1 MNLRMVLAAVLVLG
15 SSYPLAAD
23 QLRYDSARDWRQWEN
38 LPLGAVELTTRGVI
52 QPIRIE
58 KGTDAVRDLDKFG
71 GGIRNAGSNLNT
83 ARLAIDGDPATGW
96 APDPEANPDEWFI
109 EIDLGRAV
117 SARSVTLVFDAQAA
131 PFALFDLLLS
141 TGEPETDFIAAP
153 IEGSLVYRTKERF
166 KENARHRVTYLI
178 KEIDAEP
185 LQFIRFEPL
194 LVVPGARLAEVEVE
208 TIGDNIALGLLE
220 RGGAVDVN
228 INLSSTDQQPL
239 GKARALF
246 DGDLYEHW
254 AAGTASRGQNDIL
267 AHIVLDLGAV
277 YWVNQTRIIG
287 GVVVRSGF
295 GGGITTRH
303 YVSRRRWGFR
313 FYEFM
318 TSDGSLSPDGTRLW
332 TKHFSGASP
341 GNQTSN
347 ARDARMAALFL
358 REVGALELV
367 ETNGQY
373 WVITIAAERGV
384 SLADRRSLVE
394 AALTRHKKQQA
405 NLAYLEQLT
414 NQYAVQLDTAALR
427 QVAAGTTQPEVRLV
441 RSATG
446 DWSTADYQQALV
458 RLGAGAEPLPADVS
472 ALGFKVTRA
481 FVADQ
486 ILPQEARKHGLS
498 AELEPRRAKVREQKL
513 IQALW
518 EREIFAHIQIDP
530 AQVRAFYEA
539 NAQRYAGSGAS
550 GRELQA
556 QVARDLRDAQAAPL
570 FDRYIEQLR
579 EKYAAVVAVEG
590 GQFGEFVSR
599 RRQAANPVEL

>member
-1 MNLRMVLAAVLVLG
+1 M
-15 SSYPLAAD
+15 
-23 QLRYDSARDWRQWEN
+23 
-38 LPLGAVELTTRGVI
+38 ELLKP
-52 QPIRIE
+52 Q
-58 KGTDAVRDLDKFG
+58 
-71 GGIRNAGSNLNT
+71 T
-83 ARLAIDGDPATGW
+83 A
-96 APDPEANPDEWFI
+96 
-109 EIDLGRAV
+109 
-117 SARSVTLVFDAQAA
+117 
-131 PFALFDLLLS
+131 LL
-141 TGEPETDFIAAP
+141 
-153 IEGSLVYRTKERF
+153 
-166 KENARHRVTYLI
+166 
-178 KEIDAEP
+178 
-185 LQFIRFEPL
+185 
-194 LVVPGARLAEVEVE
+194 
-208 TIGDNIALGLLE
+208 ALGLWACADAPPESASAVLARVGEAEISERDFAAALE
-220 RGGAVDVN
+220 KLPAGSEAQPLADWRRQFQALIDKELLLREARAQGLDEVVAGAVAAWERKELVE
-228 INLSSTDQQPL
+228 
-239 GKARALF
+239 AL
-246 DGDLYEHW
+246 LVREM
-254 AAGTASRGQNDIL
+254 SEQL
-267 AHIVLDLGAV
+267 AYAETELA
-277 YWVNQTRIIG
+277 
-287 GVVVRSGF
+287 
-295 GGGITTRH
+295 
-303 YVSRRRWGFR
+303 
-313 FYEFM
+313 EF
-318 TSDGSLSPDGTRLW
+318 
-332 TKHFSGASP
+332 FAESGAGREIRLRRLPVRERAAAIEMLKKAQDGVDLP
-341 GNQTSN
+341 GEWSESGWLN
-347 ARDARMAALFL
+347 ALNAGDARMAALFL
-358 REVGALELV
+358 REVGAVELV

-373 WVITIAAERGV
+373 WVITIAAEREV
-384 SLADRRSLVE
+384 SLADRRPLAE
-394 AALTRHKKQQA
+394 KTLTRHKKQQA

-458 RLGAGAEPLPADVS
+458 RLGAGTEPLPADVS

-498 AELEPRRAKVREQKL
+498 AELESRRAKVREQKL

-518 EREIFAHIQIDP
+518 ERDIFAHIQIDP

>member
-1 MNLRMVLAAVLVLG
+1 M
-15 SSYPLAAD
+15 
-23 QLRYDSARDWRQWEN
+23 
-38 LPLGAVELTTRGVI
+38 ELLKP
-52 QPIRIE
+52 Q
-58 KGTDAVRDLDKFG
+58 
-71 GGIRNAGSNLNT
+71 T
-83 ARLAIDGDPATGW
+83 A
-96 APDPEANPDEWFI
+96 
-109 EIDLGRAV
+109 
-117 SARSVTLVFDAQAA
+117 
-131 PFALFDLLLS
+131 LL
-141 TGEPETDFIAAP
+141 
-153 IEGSLVYRTKERF
+153 
-166 KENARHRVTYLI
+166 
-178 KEIDAEP
+178 
-185 LQFIRFEPL
+185 
-194 LVVPGARLAEVEVE
+194 
-208 TIGDNIALGLLE
+208 ALGLWACADAPPESASAVLARVGEAEISERDFAAALE
-220 RGGAVDVN
+220 KLPAGSEAQPLADWRRQFQALIDKELLLLEARAQGLDEAVAGAVAAWERKELVE
-228 INLSSTDQQPL
+228 
-239 GKARALF
+239 AL
-246 DGDLYEHW
+246 LVREM
-254 AAGTASRGQNDIL
+254 SEQL
-267 AHIVLDLGAV
+267 AYAETELA
-277 YWVNQTRIIG
+277 
-287 GVVVRSGF
+287 
-295 GGGITTRH
+295 
-303 YVSRRRWGFR
+303 
-313 FYEFM
+313 EF
-318 TSDGSLSPDGTRLW
+318 
-332 TKHFSGASP
+332 FAESGAGREIRLRRLPVRERAAAMEMLKKAQDGVDLP
-341 GNQTSN
+341 GEWSESGWLN
-347 ARDARMAALFL
+347 ALNAGDARMAALFL
-358 REVGALELV
+358 REVGAVELV

-373 WVITIAAERGV
+373 WVITIAAEREV

-394 AALTRHKKQQA
+394 ATLTRHKKQQA

-498 AELEPRRAKVREQKL
+498 AELESRRAKVREQKL

-518 EREIFAHIQIDP
+518 ERDIFAHIQIDP

-579 EKYAAVVAVEG
+579 EKYAAVVAVEE

>member
-1 MNLRMVLAAVLVLG
+1 M
-15 SSYPLAAD
+15 
-23 QLRYDSARDWRQWEN
+23 
-38 LPLGAVELTTRGVI
+38 ELLKP
-52 QPIRIE
+52 Q
-58 KGTDAVRDLDKFG
+58 
-71 GGIRNAGSNLNT
+71 T
-83 ARLAIDGDPATGW
+83 A
-96 APDPEANPDEWFI
+96 
-109 EIDLGRAV
+109 
-117 SARSVTLVFDAQAA
+117 
-131 PFALFDLLLS
+131 LL
-141 TGEPETDFIAAP
+141 
-153 IEGSLVYRTKERF
+153 
-166 KENARHRVTYLI
+166 
-178 KEIDAEP
+178 
-185 LQFIRFEPL
+185 
-194 LVVPGARLAEVEVE
+194 
-208 TIGDNIALGLLE
+208 ALGLWACADAPPESASAVLARVGEAEISERDFAAALE
-220 RGGAVDVN
+220 KLPAGSEAQPLADWRRQFQALIDKELLLLEARAQGLDEAVAGAVAAWERKELVE
-228 INLSSTDQQPL
+228 
-239 GKARALF
+239 AL
-246 DGDLYEHW
+246 LVREM
-254 AAGTASRGQNDIL
+254 SEQL
-267 AHIVLDLGAV
+267 AYAETELA
-277 YWVNQTRIIG
+277 
-287 GVVVRSGF
+287 
-295 GGGITTRH
+295 
-303 YVSRRRWGFR
+303 
-313 FYEFM
+313 EF
-318 TSDGSLSPDGTRLW
+318 
-332 TKHFSGASP
+332 FAESGAGREIRLRRLPVRERAAAIEMLKKAQDGVDLP
-341 GNQTSN
+341 GEWSESGWLN
-347 ARDARMAALFL
+347 ALNAGDARMAALFL
-358 REVGALELV
+358 REVGAVELV

-373 WVITIAAERGV
+373 WVITIAAEREV
-384 SLADRRSLVE
+384 SLADRRPLAE
-394 AALTRHKKQQA
+394 KTLTRHKKQQA

-458 RLGAGAEPLPADVS
+458 RLGAGTEPLPADVS

-498 AELEPRRAKVREQKL
+498 AELESRRAKVREQKL

-518 EREIFAHIQIDP
+518 ERDIFAHIQIDP